1 MSVIDTTAQTTPALP
16 NEIIEEIIAC
26 ARYGEIEELR
36 TIMNSYPVTYL
47 ELKDEFGNTA
57 LHMAS
62 ANGHLGKVQ

>member
-1 MSVIDTTAQTTPALP
+1 MSLIDTTAQTTTSLSE
-16 NEIIEEIIAC
+16 EIIEEVIAC
-26 ARYGEIEELR
+26 ARYGEVEELR
-36 TIMNSYPVTYL
+36 ALMNSYPITYL